1 MEIDIK
7 KYHKYN
13 SENLIEK
20 VVYVNRVS
28 KVVKGGRRFGTAA
41 LVVVGNGKG
50 KAGFGNGKAKEF
62 PESIKKATDKAKK
75 SMKYFPLKKNRTFF
89 YDVEGRHGSGKVLLR
104 SAPPGTGVIAGGA
117 MRAIFDSLGIKEVV
131 AKSVGS
137 ANPHNVIKATFNNT
151 IVTITDDSGNV
162 ITWSSAGSKGFKGSR
177 KSTPYAAQIAADTA
191 ATQAQE
197 HGLKTLTVKL
207 KGPGSG
213 SCLLYTSPS
222 PRD

>member
-1 MEIDIK
+1 MEINIK
-7 KYHKYN
+7 KYHKNN

-104 SAPPGTGVIAGGA
+104 SAPPGTGIIAGGPIRSVFEA
-117 MRAIFDSLGIKEVV
+117 LGVQDVV
-131 AKSVGS
+131 AKSIGTT
-137 ANPHNVIKATFNNT
+137 NPHNMVRATFNALGQL
-151 IVTITDDSGNV
+151 DD
-162 ITWSSAGSKGFKGSR
+162 IKKI
-177 KSTPYAAQIAADTA
+177 AQRRGKQKVAHLIKV
-191 ATQAQE
+191 E
-197 HGLKTLTVKL
+197 ENN
-207 KGPGSG
+207 
-213 SCLLYTSPS
+213 
-222 PRD
+222 

>member
-7 KYHKYN
+7 KYHKNN

-104 SAPPGTGVIAGGA
+104 SAPPGSGIIAGGPI
-117 MRAIFDSLGIKEVV
+117 RAVFEALGVQDVV
-131 AKSVGS
+131 AKSIGTT
-137 ANPHNVIKATFNNT
+137 NPHNMVRATFNALGQLDD
-151 IVTITDDSGNV
+151 IKKIAQRRGKQVTDLYY
-162 ITWSSAGSKGFKGSR
+162 KK
-177 KSTPYAAQIAADTA
+177 KSNGKEND
-191 ATQAQE
+191 
-197 HGLKTLTVKL
+197 KK
-207 KGPGSG
+207 
-213 SCLLYTSPS
+213 
-222 PRD
+222 

>member
-1 MEIDIK
+1 MEINIK
-7 KYHKYN
+7 KYHKNN

-104 SAPPGTGVIAGGA
+104 SAPPGTGIIAGGPIRSVFEA
-117 MRAIFDSLGIKEVV
+117 LGVQDVV
-131 AKSVGS
+131 AKSIGTT
-137 ANPHNVIKATFNNT
+137 NPHNMVRATFNALGQLDD
-151 IVTITDDSGNV
+151 IKKIAQRRGKQVTD
-162 ITWSSAGSKGFKGSR
+162 
-177 KSTPYAAQIAADTA
+177 
-191 ATQAQE
+191 
-197 HGLKTLTVKL
+197 
-207 KGPGSG
+207 
-213 SCLLYTSPS
+213 LYYKKKFL
-222 PRD
+222 

>member
-7 KYHKYN
+7 KYHKNN

-104 SAPPGTGVIAGGA
+104 SAPPGTGIIAGGPIRSVFEA
-117 MRAIFDSLGIKEVV
+117 LGVQDVV
-131 AKSVGS
+131 ATSIGTT
-137 ANPHNVIKATFNNT
+137 NPHNMVRATFNALGQLDD
-151 IVTITDDSGNV
+151 IKKIAQRRGKQVTDLYY
-162 ITWSSAGSKGFKGSR
+162 KK
-177 KSTPYAAQIAADTA
+177 KSNGKEND
-191 ATQAQE
+191 
-197 HGLKTLTVKL
+197 KK
-207 KGPGSG
+207 
-213 SCLLYTSPS
+213 
-222 PRD
+222 